1 MGKLAVFGTFVGL
14 MLGAASVQAANGHPD
29 QVTSPVSGAMAPVT
43 NTCFAVIDLF
53 NLGDCSYAGTRYPGK
68 ITGGTANGAATTA
81 GSWIGPTYAA
91 GFYAAGSP
99 ADPFGPAGA
108 AGALAYRH
116 SVGDNKYPIP
126 LLGSVTIDD
135 QGTAS
140 PADDSIAAT
149 WTFGQ
154 AVHHTQVQQNDY
166 AIETWD
172 SFTHVMAPT
181 AVNPTASVANANGG
195 FDYVIGSRGKPTPAT
210 GAFPHGPLPG
220 DGTLNPDPF
229 PSEQAEADI
238 ANPAGLRWVTS
249 GATDLASVSQRV
261 GIERS
266 AGYGNI
272 SGNPYPG
279 TATLQPNIGGQ
290 TSGSFT
296 NYHCTDDTGDNDCST
311 SEYIF
316 GSQSEGGGSTS
327 PPGFENVILL
337 LSTDANGR
345 VTDARAYWTREYLLG
360 IGSKIGND
368 PATPPGQWTTNNSW
382 NGGRF
387 DFRGCSLPLAVDD
400 SASVVEG
407 TMNAVFQVLVNDTLG
422 CAEPNQVQ
430 IVSGPAHGAA
440 TVSGDGRS
448 ILYSPSTTE
457 PAPNVYYDGP
467 DALTYRVVD
476 DLGNQ
481 SAPATVSITVTR
493 RLPVAGNLNGS
504 SSGGGTATVTALT
517 AGSLGSGSL
526 AQHRLAAGTGTL
538 GSCTVSGS
546 GGVDGDQLV
555 FTPSAGAGNGTG
567 GCSYSITDVD
577 GDSVTGQ
584 FVVDVRGNGASAG
597 GSNGPQLPSG
607 GSSLDWPGLGI
618 LLAGLPLLA
627 RRRRRA

>member
-1 MGKLAVFGTFVGL
+1 MGKLAVFGSCAGL
-14 MLGAASVQAANGHPD
+14 MLGAASAQAANNHPD
-29 QVTSPVSGAMAPVT
+29 QVTSPVNGAMAPVT
-43 NTCFAVIDLF
+43 NTCFAVIDSF
-53 NLGDCSYAGTRYPGK
+53 FIGDCSYAATRYPGK
-68 ITGGTANGAATTA
+68 ANGGTDNSAATNA

-99 ADPFGPAGA
+99 ADPFAPAGDTA
-108 AGALAYRH
+108 ALAYRH

-140 PADDSIAAT
+140 PADDRIAAT

-172 SFTHVMAPT
+172 SFTHVMAAT
-181 AVNPTASVANANGG
+181 MVNAAASVANANGG

-210 GAFPHGPLPG
+210 GAFPHSPLPG

-229 PSEQAEADI
+229 PSERAEADI
-238 ANPAGLRWVTS
+238 GNPSGLRWATS
-249 GATDLASVSQRV
+249 GSTDLASISQRV

-266 AGYGNI
+266 PGFGNI

-279 TATLQPNIGGQ
+279 TATLQPNIGAQ

-296 NYHCTDDTGDNDCST
+296 NYHCTDDPGDNDCST

-345 VTDARAYWTREYLLG
+345 VTEARAYWTREYLLKL
-360 IGSKIGND
+360 GSRIGND
-368 PATPPGQWTTNNSW
+368 PDNKAQWTTSNSW

-400 SASVVEG
+400 PSMLVVEG
-407 TMNAVFQVLVNDTLG
+407 TANAVLQVLVNDTLG
-422 CAEPNQVQ
+422 CAEPNQLQ
-430 IVSGPAHGAA
+430 IVSGPAHGVA
-440 TVSGDGRS
+440 TLSGDGRS
-448 ILYSPSTTE
+448 ILYSPSTAE
-457 PAPNVYYDGP
+457 PAPNLYYDGA
-467 DALTYRVVD
+467 DSLTYRVVD

-481 SAPATVSITVTR
+481 SAPATASITVTR
-493 RLPVAGNLNGS
+493 RLPIAGNLNGS

-526 AQHRLAAGTGTL
+526 AQHRLEAGAGTL
-538 GSCTVSGS
+538 GDCTISGS
-546 GGVDGDQLV
+546 GGVDGDRLT
-555 FTPSAGAGNGTG
+555 FTPTAGAGSGTG
-567 GCSYSITDVD
+567 GCSYGITDVD
-577 GDSVTGQ
+577 GDRVTGQ
-584 FVVDVRGNGASAG
+584 FVVDVRGNGASG
-597 GSNGPQLPSG
+597 GSSGPQLPSG

-627 RRRRRA
+627 RRRRRV